1 MDNPETS
8 NIKQIFPVRC
18 KINIRA
24 NRRGEIP
31 LRNHSMMLGAI
42 YNLFAQADP
51 VFSYKHHKNTNVR
64 PWSFS
69 LLKFNSNPEPAEK
82 DGFSEIKKD
91 MSGFFYIK
99 TIDSDTYR
107 VLMKFSSQG
116 SNFIVGRIP
125 FTVESIDVTRGG
137 LNRIPEDINI
147 IRIRLDSPTFFYNS
161 SENKL
166 QEFNGE
172 NFLIHQCEK
181 FKQLGI
187 MNIEPKQLF
196 PYLWI
201 IKKKTFESWGE
212 ITDFAGE
219 QKVIS
224 LKGEVGKL
232 VFKIVGNPT
241 IRQLL
246 GKILYL
252 SEYTGIGTRTS
263 MGFGHNT
270 LLSMESNL

>member
-1 MDNPETS
+1 MDSTETK
-8 NIKQIFPVRC
+8 NIKQILPVKCR
-18 KINIRA
+18 ITLRA
-24 NRRGEIP
+24 NKSGEIP

-51 VFSYKHHKNTNVR
+51 LFSYKHHKNTNVR

-82 DGFSEIKKD
+82 NGFSEIKKN

-107 VLMKFSSQG
+107 TLMKFSMQG
-116 SNFIVGRIP
+116 SNFVLGRIP
-125 FTVESIDVTRGG
+125 FTIESID
-137 LNRIPEDINI
+137 LNLGDINSI
-147 IRIRLDSPTFFYNS
+147 PKDINLIRIRLDSPTFFYNA
-161 SENKL
+161 SEKKI
-166 QEFNGE
+166 QEVNGE
-172 NFLIHQCEK
+172 NFLKYQCEK

-187 MNIEPKQLF
+187 LNLEPKQLF

-201 IKKKTFESWGE
+201 IKKNTFESWGY
-212 ITDFAGE
+212 ITDFSE
-219 QKVIS
+219 E
-224 LKGEVGKL
+224 KGVFPFKGVVGK
-232 VFKIVGNPT
+232 VTFKIVGEPSF
-241 IRQLL
+241 RKLL

-270 LLSMESNL
+270 LLSIESNL